1 MAGQQTVSP
10 YAVVAGQRPARQT
23 TKRLLM
29 PMSRH
34 LEHKGLDQTE
44 PAVLLACFQ
53 QAQYFTPRTRERFSR
68 LAGRATFV
76 AALGAAMPDTPAPH
90 VRGANLGD
98 GATRRMGRD
107 RAHFAGALVAR
118 DLGDDGPDG
127 DRRFDYIITHN
138 RALVIAAAAG
148 LLTKITPLR

>member
-1 MAGQQTVSP
+1 
-10 YAVVAGQRPARQT
+10 
-23 TKRLLM
+23 
-29 PMSRH
+29 MSRH

-76 AALGAAMPDTPAPH
+76 AALGAAMPDTPAPR

-98 GATRRMGRD
+98 GDPLCGEWD
-107 RAHFAGALVAR
+107 VIVVGPHFAGALVAR